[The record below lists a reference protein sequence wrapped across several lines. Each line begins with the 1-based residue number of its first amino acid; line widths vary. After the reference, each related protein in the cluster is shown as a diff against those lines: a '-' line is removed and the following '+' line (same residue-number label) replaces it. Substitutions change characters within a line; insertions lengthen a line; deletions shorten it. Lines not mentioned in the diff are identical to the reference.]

1 MRKDIRLAPKE
12 EEILG
17 FFWKKGPLFVREI
30 IDLYSEP
37 RPHFNTVSTIVREL
51 ESKGCVAHR
60 EFGRSFQYYATISAA
75 EYRKAKLSGVI
86 DRYFGKSVFNA
97 VSTLV
102 QSEDD
107 LTDEEVRLLVEQI
120 KSRRSR

>member
-1 MRKDIRLAPKE
+1 MKEDIKLAPKE

-17 FFWKKGPLFVREI
+17 FFWKSGPLFVREI
-30 IDLYSEP
+30 IDLYDEP
-37 RPHFNTVSTIVREL
+37 KPHFNTVSTIVREL
-51 ESKGCVAHR
+51 ESKGCVSHK

-75 EYRKAKLSGVI
+75 EYRKRKLSGVI

-102 QSEDD
+102 QSEDN
-107 LTDEEVRLLVEQI
+107 LTDEEIKILVEQI